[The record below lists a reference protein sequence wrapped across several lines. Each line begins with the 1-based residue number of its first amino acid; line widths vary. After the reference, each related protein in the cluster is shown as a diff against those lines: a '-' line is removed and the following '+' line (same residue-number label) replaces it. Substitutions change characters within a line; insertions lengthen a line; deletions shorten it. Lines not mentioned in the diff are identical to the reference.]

1 MSDDAEVNVDNAG
14 RFKQHLEPVSEVLNA
29 TEFLASTNSTVNLIS
44 TLADRVAAL
53 EVIIGIVIDKVNAIG
68 DALQEKEDIEVRPES
83 GTPMDTLYLL
93 FLVPAALAVIA
104 CVVLHIFDNNVNW
117 FFARIYKFHHLHGVR
132 RQIRDHTRAEPR
144 CFLVR
149 LFYGRR
155 ICEILKEMVKRINA
169 TDVEKQLLTVTPLL
183 RSPSPEQQKESTK
196 NKRPQAK
203 KKKSTKNKRPQAQQP
218 VKVVPL

>member
-1 MSDDAEVNVDNAG
+1 MVHRATFKVAIDVGRRGSERDNAG

-68 DALQEKEDIEVRPES
+68 DALQEKEDIEVRRES
-83 GTPMDTLYLL
+83 GTATDTLYLL
-93 FLVPAALAVIA
+93 FLVPLVIA
-104 CVVLHIFDNNVNW
+104 LLGWGVLHIFDNRANW
-117 FFARIYKFHHLHGVR
+117 FFARNYKFHHLNGVR
-132 RQIRDHTRAEPR
+132 RQIRDQARAEPR
-144 CFLVR
+144 CFLAR

-155 ICEILKEMVKRINA
+155 IFEILKDMVKRINA

-196 NKRPQAK
+196 NKRPQA
-203 KKKSTKNKRPQAQQP
+203 QQP